1 MANKYTDIINILCPN
16 ILVMCENQEDYNE
29 TVAAFIKDYNSSLID
44 LHLCSDVQ
52 IEYNAMMIDNFTS
65 QEIDKSKISFL
76 MQNARITFAFKLD
89 FIDSYNQII
98 FTDKCKAETIKL
110 TKNCFRYATVYYRLM
125 RESGTTGFTA
135 RPLYSFELDP
145 AYDNDNLLFVFEE
158 TAPEKSVKTVFVE
171 KKKK

>member
-1 MANKYTDIINILCPN
+1 MDNKYTDIINILCPN

-44 LHLCSDVQ
+44 LHLCSDSQV
-52 IEYNAMMIDNFTS
+52 EYNAMIIDNFTS
-65 QEIDKSKISFL
+65 QKIDKSKISFL

-98 FTDKCKAETIKL
+98 FTDKCKAETIQL
-110 TKNCFRYATVYYRLM
+110 TKNYFRYATVYYRLM

-145 AYDNDNLLFVFEE
+145 AYDDDNILFVFEE
-158 TAPEKSVKTVFVE
+158 TGIAKPTKMVLVGQE
-171 KKKK
+171 

>member
-1 MANKYTDIINILCPN
+1 MDNKYTDIINILCPN

-44 LHLCSDVQ
+44 LHLCSDAQV
-52 IEYNAMMIDNFTS
+52 EYNAMIINNFTS
-65 QEIDKSKISFL
+65 QEIDNSKISFL

-98 FTDKCKAETIKL
+98 FTDKCKAETIQL
-110 TKNCFRYATVYYRLM
+110 TKNYFRYATVYYRLM
-125 RESGTTGFTA
+125 RESDTTGFTA

-145 AYDNDNLLFVFEE
+145 AYDDNILFVFE
-158 TAPEKSVKTVFVE
+158 TTGTEKPTKMVFVGQE
-171 KKKK
+171 

>member
-16 ILVMCENQEDYNE
+16 ILVMCENQEDYND

-44 LHLCSDVQ
+44 LHLCSDAQV
-52 IEYNAMMIDNFTS
+52 EYNAMIINNFTS

-98 FTDKCKAETIKL
+98 FTDKCKAETIQL
-110 TKNCFRYATVYYRLM
+110 TKNYFRYATVYYRLM
-125 RESGTTGFTA
+125 RESDTTKFVT

-145 AYDNDNLLFVFEE
+145 AYDDDNLLFVFEE
-158 TAPEKSVKTVFVE
+158 TASEKPVKTVFVGQ
-171 KKKK
+171 K

>member
-44 LHLCSDVQ
+44 LHLCSDAQV
-52 IEYNAMMIDNFTS
+52 EYNAMMIDNFTS
-65 QEIDKSKISFL
+65 QKIDKSKISFL

-98 FTDKCKAETIKL
+98 FTDKCKAETIQL
-110 TKNCFRYATVYYRLM
+110 TKNYFRYATVYYRLM
-125 RESGTTGFTA
+125 RESNTTKFVT
-135 RPLYSFELDP
+135 RPLYCFELDP
-145 AYDNDNLLFVFEE
+145 AYDDDNLLFVFEE
-158 TAPEKSVKTVFVE
+158 TAPEKPVKTVFVDQ
-171 KKKK
+171 K

>member
-1 MANKYTDIINILCPN
+1 MANKYTDIISILCPN

-44 LHLCSDVQ
+44 PHLCSDVQ
-52 IEYNAMMIDNFTS
+52 IDYNAMIIDNFTS
-65 QEIDKSKISFL
+65 QKIDKSKISLL

-98 FTDKCKAETIKL
+98 FTDKCKAETIQL
-110 TKNCFRYATVYYRLM
+110 TKNYFRYATVYYRLM
-125 RESGTTGFTA
+125 RESDTTGFTA

-145 AYDNDNLLFVFEE
+145 AYDDNILFVFEK
-158 TAPEKSVKTVFVE
+158 TGAVKPTKMVFVGQE
-171 KKKK
+171 